1 MRNLIATK
9 NLTVEQWL
17 TERRKGICGSDAS
30 IILGINPYT
39 SVLKLWE
46 DKTNRIPVEEK
57 ENDYTYFGH
66 VMEPVIKKEFMKRT
80 GLKVRIKNYIL
91 QSEEYP
97 WMLADVDGIVKEEDG
112 TFALFEAKTASEYK
126 RGTWEEKVP
135 DEYYAQVQHYL
146 CVTGFDKAYVCA
158 IVGGNSYF
166 CHEVM
171 RDDRY
176 IQMLIEK
183 EQEFWQCVVTDAEP
197 LPDGSKATSDYLS
210 QRYSLGEKKV
220 VELPDSV
227 ATLAES
233 YLELDQSVKEL
244 SAKKDAVANHLKS
257 YLKENEKGIAGERII
272 NWQTIQK
279 RTLNTEKAKKAL
291 GAAYETCLTES
302 SYRRFSVA

>member
-1 MRNLIATK
+1 MKNLIATK

-17 TERRKGICGSDAS
+17 IERRKGICGSDAS
-30 IILGINPYT
+30 IILGINSYT

-80 GLKVRIKNYIL
+80 GLKVRVKNYIL

-97 WMLADVDGIVKEEDG
+97 WMLADVDGIVKEKDG

-126 RGTWEEKVP
+126 KGTWEEKVP

-171 RDDRY
+171 RDDHY

-183 EQEFWQCVVTDAEP
+183 EQEFWQCVLTDTEP
-197 LPDGSKATSDYLS
+197 LPDGSKATSDYLN
-210 QRYSLGEKKV
+210 QKYSLGQKKA

-227 ATLAES
+227 VALAES

-244 SAKKDAVANHLKS
+244 SAKKDAVANRLKS

-272 NWQTIQK
+272 NWQTVQK
-279 RTLNTEKAKKAL
+279 RTLNTEKVKKAL
-291 GAAYETCLTES
+291 GDAYETCLTES
-302 SYRRFSVA
+302 AYRRFSVA